1 MNLNFDF
8 EQYTPPKI
16 TEEKLTLLAER
27 RREVRQ
33 LLLLTASSHLLFI
46 ALGLAAF
53 WAAPYSMAL
62 SVLFLSVL
70 ALWLAGTG
78 VIAVVFTRKQLEKR
92 EAHTLFN
99 LLS

>member
-8 EQYTPPKI
+8 EKYTPPKI
-16 TEEKLTLLAER
+16 TEEKLSLLAER

-46 ALGLAAF
+46 TLGLAAF
-53 WAAPYSMAL
+53 LAAPYSMAL

-70 ALWLAGTG
+70 A
-78 VIAVVFTRKQLEKR
+78 
-92 EAHTLFN
+92 H
-99 LLS
+99 

>member
-1 MNLNFDF
+1 MNLNYDF

-53 WAAPYSMAL
+53 LAAPYSMA
-62 SVLFLSVL
+62 
-70 ALWLAGTG
+70 
-78 VIAVVFTRKQLEKR
+78 
-92 EAHTLFN
+92 
-99 LLS
+99 

>member
-53 WAAPYSMAL
+53 LAAP
-62 SVLFLSVL
+62 
-70 ALWLAGTG
+70 
-78 VIAVVFTRKQLEKR
+78 
-92 EAHTLFN
+92 
-99 LLS
+99 

>member
-8 EQYTPPKI
+8 EKYTPPKI

-33 LLLLTASSHLLFI
+33 LLLLTVSSHLLFI

-53 WAAPYSMAL
+53 LAAPYSMAL

-78 VIAVVFTRKQLEKR
+78 VIAVVFTKKQLEKR
-92 EAHTLFN
+92 EANALFN